1 MRYIDISPVNN
12 RIFIQF
18 QARDIMDGEK
28 DKYSFHP
35 VDDNELS
42 ARRGIFGGKLDSEEE
57 FPQHL
62 LDLTEAMK
70 YE

>member
-1 MRYIDISPVNN
+1 MRNIDISPVNN
-12 RIFIQF
+12 RIFIQY

-35 VDDNELS
+35 VDDNGLS
-42 ARRGIFGGKLDSEEE
+42 ARRGVFGGKLNSEED

-62 LDLTEAMK
+62 SDLREAMQ